1 MSFDSLMNQ
10 QARLYRRTVADDA
23 IGGQVETWRPT
34 RLFMPCRIQALSLT
48 ERAMMGSRGVDV
60 THRIFLRP
68 DPIRKPNE
76 KDKLLIGGVT
86 YQLEGIN
93 DVDKMGHHI
102 QADARE
108 MRDGGGVG
116 G

>member
-1 MSFDSLMNQ
+1 MMNS

-34 RLFMPCRIQALSLT
+34 RLFIPCRVMALSLT

-60 THRIFLRP
+60 THRIFMRP

-76 KDKLLIGGVT
+76 KDKLEIGGLDGVT
-86 YQLEGIN
+86 YQIEGIN

-102 QADARE
+102 QADCRE
-108 MRDGGGVG
+108 LRDGGGVG